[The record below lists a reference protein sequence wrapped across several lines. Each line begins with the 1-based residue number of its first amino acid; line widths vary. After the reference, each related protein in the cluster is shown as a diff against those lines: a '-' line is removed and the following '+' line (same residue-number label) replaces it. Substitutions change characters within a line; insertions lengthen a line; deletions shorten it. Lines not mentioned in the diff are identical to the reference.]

1 MSRWAKAGVLDRVF
15 EELQL
20 LNILRLRIEIG
31 SIDSTSIK
39 VPRRDGCPQ
48 KGGPQAIDRS
58 RGELTTKLHL
68 AAASLNQILN

>member
-20 LNILRLRIEIG
+20 LNILRLRIEMV

-39 VPRRDGCPQ
+39 VPPDGTGALE
-48 KGGPQAIDRS
+48 KGALKPS
-58 RGELTTKLHL
+58 
-68 AAASLNQILN
+68 AAAAAGSRPNFIWLPRASKILN

>member
-1 MSRWAKAGVLDRVF
+1 MLDRVF

-20 LNILRLRIEIG
+20 LNILRLRIEMV

-39 VPRRDGCPQ
+39 VPPDGTGALE

-58 RGELTTKLHL
+58 RGRLTTKLHL